1 MVGCVN
7 GDTCKL
13 ALKFMALSRPV
24 VFLWLINRPLI
35 LILILIPGNYYLA
48 VLLRATSAVIT
59 KALVRYLMGEKGSI
73 RVRGPLIYQSN
84 VLRHMF
90 YYLGYYDTFRCQNRP
105 ESPWR

>member
-1 MVGCVN
+1 MN

-13 ALKFMALSRPV
+13 TLKFMTLRRPV

-48 VLLRATSAVIT
+48 VLMRATSAVIT
-59 KALVRYLMGEKGSI
+59 KAWVRYLMGEKGSI
-73 RVRGPLIYQSN
+73 RVRGPLTYQSN

-90 YYLGYYDTFRCQNRP
+90 DCLAHYDTSRCQNGLELP
-105 ESPWR
+105 